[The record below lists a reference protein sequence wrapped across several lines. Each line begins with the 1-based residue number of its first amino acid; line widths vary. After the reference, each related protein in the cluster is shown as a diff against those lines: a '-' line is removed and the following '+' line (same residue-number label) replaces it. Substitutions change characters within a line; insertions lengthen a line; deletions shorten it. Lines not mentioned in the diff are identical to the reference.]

1 MVPFTSAT
9 VLCVC
14 DVSRTHTGKYHSF
27 ILSKK
32 ENIIRILCVSTIH
45 TGKYHSF
52 VLSKKVN
59 IKMTLTNFLFFRK
72 ENISPKNVYLPKIRR
87 VRPYGRGADY

>member
-1 MVPFTSAT
+1 MVPFTSAM
-9 VLCVC
+9 VLCIC
-14 DVSRTHTGKYHSF
+14 DVSRTYTDKYHSF

-32 ENIIRILCVSTIH
+32 ENIIWILCVSTIH

-59 IKMTLTNFLFFRK
+59 IKMTLTNFLFFSKRK
-72 ENISPKNVYLPKIRR
+72 YLAKKCLLLENRR
-87 VRPYGRGADY
+87 SVINTYGR